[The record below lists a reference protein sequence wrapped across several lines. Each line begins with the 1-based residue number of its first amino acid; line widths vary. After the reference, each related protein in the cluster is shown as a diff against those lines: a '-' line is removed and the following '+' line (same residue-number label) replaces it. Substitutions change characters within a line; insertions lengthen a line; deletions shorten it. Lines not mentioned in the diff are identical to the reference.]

1 MKFIVISNILITFFD
16 YLHLFKKK
24 VNNAYL
30 IRLIVNILLTK
41 KEVIRIQK
49 KPQIIRNDAFS
60 IKVSMKDVDVT

>member
-1 MKFIVISNILITFFD
+1 MKFIVINNVYFD

-41 KEVIRIQK
+41 TVGNSYSEKTTDNKE
-49 KPQIIRNDAFS
+49 
-60 IKVSMKDVDVT
+60 